1 MQQSRIIL
9 ASSSSYRKH
18 LLERLL
24 LPFESVSPAIDETPL
39 ATETPAQTAERL
51 ALMKARA
58 LKDNFPNAFIIGSDQ
73 TAACKQRLLGKPGC
87 ERAAIE
93 QLSDCS
99 GKVVTF
105 YTGLCLY
112 DSARDQYQI
121 DTVSYQVKFLPLS
134 ASQITSYIKKEQPL
148 DCAGSFKAE
157 ALGSALFE
165 SQTGSDPTALIGL
178 PLIRLCA
185 MLRQVGIEP
194 LS

>member
-51 ALMKARA
+51 ALMKAWA

-73 TAACKQRLLGKPGC
+73 TAACEQRLLGKPGC
-87 ERAAIE
+87 GRAAIE